1 MNFQCYQSNKRQRNV
16 NVNVNVYAIPI
27 ISQDDQEEAEED
39 SMMDLSTSSPP
50 AKRFRPCHEDF
61 AMSPGIVS
69 VVDILDSTD
78 CSSSTAM
85 ETCAVTKKPVEWWK
99 QASEKQKRQK
109 NLPMLLGE
117 NDSECYVC
125 GSVYTEK
132 VDVTKE
138 ASSPSQNVMPTNSL
152 LAYFSCKSTSAA
164 LQRKA
169 LPNSKPSNTETTC
182 TFCERSTCLK
192 CLEKCEECRKPF
204 CTFCLKNDYLG
215 AIARVVCL
223 DCSGDDDHDAMK
235 L

>member
-1 MNFQCYQSNKRQRNV
+1 MDFQYYRSNKRQRNV
-16 NVNVNVYAIPI
+16 YPIPI

-39 SMMDLSTSSPP
+39 SMMDLSTSSPA

-69 VVDILDSTD
+69 VADISD

-109 NLPMLLGE
+109 NPPMLLGE
-117 NDSECYVC
+117 NDLECHVC
-125 GSVYTEK
+125 GSIYTEK
-132 VDVTKE
+132 VDVTIE

-169 LPNSKPSNTETTC
+169 LPNSKPSNTKTTC
-182 TFCERSTCLK
+182 TFCERSTCTK

-204 CTFCLKNDYLG
+204 CTFCLKNDYWG
-215 AIARVVCL
+215 AFARVVCL
-223 DCSGDDDHDAMK
+223 DCSGDDDRDAMK